1 MSPLKEERGEMTL
14 IFYCFQ
20 FVWLID
26 NYNWFCFDYYQECT
40 GSVGLSNAT
49 GCDCNPWGERSYRA
63 CTCIAPFDW
72 LNALVGSTWIYGL
85 YFLIFVSKMSLRGVC
100 AFLSF
105 HELDSE
111 MQNFLDLKPTVDLT
125 WNVFSFFFAAWSNGL
140 WSCPSVG
147 SVLCLQQEWGVGSQL
162 SLRSHAWVWG
172 LIEVTLFLFSPF
184 FFFFSFPCWVHILLW
199 LNSVLYQLY
208 ALWSLENTCQDVHVA
223 SLSLDA
229 NIFSIYFS

>member
-1 MSPLKEERGEMTL
+1 M
-14 IFYCFQ
+14 FYCFQ

-72 LNALVGSTWIYGL
+72 LKCACWEHLNLWFILFDICIEDEFKRGL
-85 YFLIFVSKMSLRGVC
+85 RFS
-100 AFLSF
+100 
-105 HELDSE
+105 
-111 MQNFLDLKPTVDLT
+111 
-125 WNVFSFFFAAWSNGL
+125 VFSWIRLRNAKLSGSEAYSWLNLKCFFFFFLAAWSNGL

-172 LIEVTLFLFSPF
+172 LIEVTLFLFSPL